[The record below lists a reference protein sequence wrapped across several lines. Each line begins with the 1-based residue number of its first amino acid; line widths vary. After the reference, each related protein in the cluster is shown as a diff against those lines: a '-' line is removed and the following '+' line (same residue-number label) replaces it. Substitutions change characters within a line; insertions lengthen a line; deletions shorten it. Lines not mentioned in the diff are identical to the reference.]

1 MNQLSDKIKD
11 VAEIVSLSSAFIAAT
26 AALSIFVI
34 NRLAEKKVS
43 NG

>member
-1 MNQLSDKIKD
+1 MLQVSDRIKD

-34 NRLAEKKVS
+34 NRLAKDEGK
-43 NG
+43 